1 MGVWSTGAESHLKN
15 LYFACLVLREQG
27 LAINEIACLI
37 LLKAVGWIFIDVAN
51 PIKLKD
57 TISTTNKSNMFG
69 NCLMLH
75 RR

>member
-1 MGVWSTGAESHLKN
+1 MNNKWEYGPLGQKVILKIFTSHVWFWKN
-15 LYFACLVLREQG
+15 KA

-57 TISTTNKSNMFG
+57 TIFYHK
-69 NCLMLH
+69 
-75 RR
+75 